1 MRLGNTNHTGAP
13 QRVSYVGGNND
24 RDRILVRVGGSTPTN
39 VVTGYYAED
48 VNLDG
53 FVKYVGENNDRDPI
67 LQLIGGSTPTNVVVG
82 QAP

>member
-1 MRLGNTNHTGAP
+1 MKPRVTAP
-13 QRVSYVGGNND
+13 GPPVTPIRWML
-24 RDRILVRVGGSTPTN
+24 RFPLLSTPTN